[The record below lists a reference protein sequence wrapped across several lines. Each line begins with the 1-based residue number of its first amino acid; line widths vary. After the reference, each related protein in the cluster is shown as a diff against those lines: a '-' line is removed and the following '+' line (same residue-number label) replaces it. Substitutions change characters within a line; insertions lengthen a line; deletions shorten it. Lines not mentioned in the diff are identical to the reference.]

1 MTLKQSENFPQ
12 ASWHKAY
19 WQALIAFAG
28 LIISIRMFYPGI
40 MSNDSLDQYSQALH
54 FSFKDWHPPIVA
66 FVWALINDWIPG
78 PFGMLLLFCGMY
90 WAGLLLLSLSIGRS
104 SQTGSIV
111 LLVLGFA
118 PFAIGTLGNIWKD
131 VFHAVFT
138 LCAVGLFAF
147 AYRHEGRWNAAM
159 RSAAYLLLLM
169 GAMARFNA
177 IAALPPL
184 LWLALGRPRLNNWKM
199 PAVLLVLPFS
209 VLLVSSVFNYG
220 FLRAERTGVVS
231 SLLVFDIGAVTNATG
246 SNAFGQPFSPEQEK
260 KLTNQCYEPA
270 AWDSYAWGS
279 CAFVAPALK
288 ASGAWASGG
297 LFHAWANAV
306 QHHPAAYL
314 RHRFTHWWRLLWKP
328 QNLLVSEMQSNE
340 LGFTFQKSALHL
352 SLERITEIMQRGI
365 FFKPGFWL
373 LLSIA
378 LVAISVRRG
387 SGPLR
392 DLAIALNLSGI
403 LYLFSYLPVGVATDF
418 RYAYWSILA
427 AWMSLPFV
435 YCSLRQPRVAAV
447 PDLRSS
453 EPAAVGIKRAP
464 GRRASNREA
473 VGK

>member
-1 MTLKQSENFPQ
+1 MTLKQSENFPRE
-12 ASWHKAY
+12 SWRNAF
-19 WQALIAFAG
+19 WPVLIAIAG

-40 MSNDSLDQYSQALH
+40 MSNDSLDQYSQAVH

-66 FVWALINDWIPG
+66 FIWALINDWIPG
-78 PFGMLLLFCGMY
+78 PFGMLLLFCCMY
-90 WAGLLLLSLSIGRS
+90 WGGLLLLSLSLLRS
-104 SQTGSIV
+104 SKPGAIV
-111 LLVLGFA
+111 VLILGFA

-138 LCAVGLFAF
+138 LCTVGLFAF
-147 AYRHEGRWNAAM
+147 AYRHDGRWDTAA
-159 RSAAYLLLLM
+159 RWAACILLLM

-184 LWLALGRPRLNNWKM
+184 LWLALGRPRLNNWKT

-209 VLLVSSVFNYG
+209 VMLVSSVFNYG
-220 FLRAERTGVVS
+220 FLRAERTGVVA
-231 SLLVFDIGAVTNATG
+231 SLLVFDIGAITDATG
-246 SNAFGQPFSPEQEK
+246 ANAFEQPFSPEQER
-260 KLTNQCYEPA
+260 KLTSQCYEPA
-270 AWDSYAWGS
+270 AWDSYAWGR

-288 ASGAWASGG
+288 ASGAWANGG
-297 LFHAWANAV
+297 LFRAWAHAV
-306 QHHPAAYL
+306 QSHPGAYL

-328 QNLLVSEMQSNE
+328 QNFLVSEMQSNT
-340 LGFTFQKSALHL
+340 LGFTFQKSALHQ

-373 LLSIA
+373 LLSVA
-378 LVAISVRRG
+378 LVTISVRRG

-392 DLAIALNLSGI
+392 ELAIALNVSSI

-435 YCSLRQPRVAAV
+435 YCSLPQARLAAV
-447 PDLRSS
+447 PDLRFS
-453 EPAAVGIKRAP
+453 EPTTVAIKRAP
-464 GRRASNREA
+464 GRRASSRET
-473 VGK
+473 VGE